1 MRRPLLLAGLVAL
14 TLPASA
20 QDLDFAVDQ
29 AQSDFTWSGTTSLG
43 PLQGDPSNAFELAG
57 AQSLALGVGSGG
69 AQWSA
74 AFTSGDLAVVP
85 DLHGKI
91 PNPLPFLP
99 PLATV
104 RVTNLHLS
112 LSSAPF
118 DVAAGGAFT
127 AQVSATILSGTMTV
141 TPLGSSP
148 TVVDLS
154 GNLSAPS
161 PQSGTL
167 SAASGLTLLAPVNVT
182 FDFADPSSGVSGTLS
197 TAGTLR
203 ATWSAPQPEI
213 YCTAKITSSGCLPSI
228 ATSGTASAGAASG
241 FVLNV
246 TQVEPINIGIYFYS
260 AVGPA
265 AVPFLGGFLCLGG
278 SITRLPPSAA
288 GGAAACSGQYSA
300 DFNAYLAAN
309 QPGLRA
315 PGQHFWAQ
323 CWFRDPPAPI
333 GQSGLSDAVHFVL
346 AP

>member
-1 MRRPLLLAGLVAL
+1 MHRPLLLAGLLAL
-14 TLPASA
+14 ALPASA
-20 QDLDFAVDQ
+20 QNLDFAVDQ

-57 AQSLALGVGSGG
+57 AQSLSLGVGSGG
-69 AQWSA
+69 AKWSA
-74 AFTSGDLAVVP
+74 AFTAGDLAVVP

-91 PNPLPFLP
+91 PNPLHFLP
-99 PLATV
+99 ALATV
-104 RVTNLHLS
+104 RVTNLRLS

-118 DVAAGGAFT
+118 DVAPGGTFT
-127 AQVSATILSGTMTV
+127 AQVSATILSGSMAV
-141 TPLGSSP
+141 TPLVGSP
-148 TVVDLS
+148 TVVDLT
-154 GNLSAPS
+154 GNITAPS
-161 PQSGTL
+161 PQNGSLT
-167 SAASGLTLLAPVNVT
+167 AAGGLTLLAPVNVS
-182 FDFADPSSGVSGTLS
+182 FDFDDPASGVSGTLS

-203 ATWSAPQPEI
+203 ANWSAPAPAV
-213 YCTAKITSSGCLPSI
+213 YCTAKVTSGGCLPAI
-228 ATSGTASAGAASG
+228 GTSGTASASAASG

-246 TQVEPINIGIYFYS
+246 TQVEPLNLGIYFYS

-288 GGAAACSGQYSA
+288 GGAGPCSGQYSV

-315 PGQHFWAQ
+315 PGQGFWAQ

-333 GQSGLSDAVHFVL
+333 GQSGLSNAVTFIL